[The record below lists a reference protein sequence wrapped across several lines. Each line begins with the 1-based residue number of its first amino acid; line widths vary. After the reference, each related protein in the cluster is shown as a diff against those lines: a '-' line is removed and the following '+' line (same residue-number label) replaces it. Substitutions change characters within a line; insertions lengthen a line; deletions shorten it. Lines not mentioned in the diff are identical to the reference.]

1 MTLIIFTRSIAA
13 PHRKAN
19 REASIQVRSVNIQSV
34 AMFGDTLLTKYL
46 ISGKRKQEQQQ
57 REVQ

>member
-13 PHRKAN
+13 PHRKAT
-19 REASIQVRSVNIQSV
+19 RKAPTQVRSVNIQSV

-46 ISGKRKQEQQQ
+46 ISGK
-57 REVQ
+57 

>member
-13 PHRKAN
+13 PHRKVN

-46 ISGKRKQEQQQ
+46 ISGK
-57 REVQ
+57 